1 MFGPNKLKLSDKVT
15 KKIMERMEPSSF
27 DGIVVDK
34 ENLHLIWIGRY
45 DQYGRP
51 QFHFEGKYV
60 LAKRLMY
67 ESWNGPIPDDQIVI
81 NTCKNKKCVRPD
93 HLKAGQY
100 FKETTRARNW
110 RKHPV
115 NKRNRCI
122 VVVDERLMLKVLN
135 GIKRGRLNSI
145 SEIGEFMNVD
155 DCDVIKFLLNNNWLF
170 INNYYTKDQL
180 DELRAKVMPL
190 VDVGVNQTDFP
201 MRSFIDE
208 YFKSRGCCST

>member
-15 KKIMERMEPSSF
+15 KKLMERMEPSSF

-34 ENLHLIWIGRY
+34 VKNIDGIVVDKLNLHLIWIGRY

-60 LAKRLMY
+60 LAKKLMY
-67 ESWNGPIPDDQIVI
+67 ESWYGPIPDDQIVI
-81 NTCKNKKCVRPD
+81 NTCKNKKCVKPD

-115 NKRNRCI
+115 
-122 VVVDERLMLKVLN
+122 
-135 GIKRGRLNSI
+135 
-145 SEIGEFMNVD
+145 
-155 DCDVIKFLLNNNWLF
+155 
-170 INNYYTKDQL
+170 T
-180 DELRAKVMPL
+180 
-190 VDVGVNQTDFP
+190 
-201 MRSFIDE
+201 
-208 YFKSRGCCST
+208 